1 MEIVNPA
8 PSTAHTGPQQQPPQ
22 ARLPTGEVKRVS
34 LTIEDATPASKKH
47 VRASTEWRAMPDAA
61 AKAYVE
67 KRETMLAECEALHH
81 TRTYVPLDKRSEG
94 LGDTSLPVQ
103 EGNPDGQGLECP
115 MMSPAEL
122 QAITVWMGDVRA
134 DGGEGLRK
142 VLATHG
148 CAVIRDTVSE
158 EENAV
163 MEKLWAADLAAL
175 AEASVESR
183 HFTSPVA
190 QKAYAKFVEEG
201 LESWPLQTLY
211 SNRQDP
217 TPKRGLMH
225 GGYAWAARRH
235 PNVKRVF
242 AAALEEEEED
252 LCVGL
257 DRVFFRSCDHTDAK
271 TSDHHWMHTDYNTN
285 LQTRVCYQSILY
297 TWGSEKQSNST
308 TVVWPGSHVSICD
321 EIGADFQAVS
331 RCKNYVEIS
340 RLANAELRAR
350 LLKDSRQ
357 HGRRVPMAP
366 GSLLMFDSRLVHQGW
381 EGGKRLAMPIC
392 WEATKHR
399 KPEALNRK
407 LWLAATGLP
416 STHWASNGV
425 VYTSQPLLVKNT
437 SPASNYDDADH
448 HEVSLALYPSLVPF
462 GVRADRVKEWQKLM
476 PSLWYGLS
484 TESAD
489 SQDWSGVLSD
499 ILDRRVLDLM

>member
-1 MEIVNPA
+1 MPA
-8 PSTAHTGPQQQPPQ
+8 
-22 ARLPTGEVKRVS
+22 EV
-34 LTIEDATPASKKH
+34 L
-47 VRASTEWRAMPDAA
+47 
-61 AKAYVE
+61 KAYVE

-163 MEKLWAADLAAL
+163 MEKLLAADLAAL
-175 AEASVESR
+175 AEASTDSKYA
-183 HFTSPVA
+183 SPVA

-201 LESWPLQTLY
+201 LESWPLGLLY
-211 SNRQDP
+211 SDNMELR
-217 TPKRGLMH
+217 RGLVH
-225 GGYAWAARRH
+225 GGYAWAARGH
-235 PNVKRVF
+235 PNVRRAF
-242 AAALEEEEED
+242 AAALEEED
-252 LCVGL
+252 KDMCVGM
-257 DRVFFRSCDHTDAK
+257 DHIFFHPRSYDPK
-271 TSDHHWMHTDYNTN
+271 PSDHYWMHADYNTN
-285 LQTRVCYQSILY
+285 LQTRPCLQSILY
-297 TWGSEKQSNST
+297 TWSSEKASDST
-308 TVVWPGSHVSICD
+308 TVVWTGSHIDICD
-321 EIGADFQAVS
+321 ELGADPYAKTL
-331 RCKNYVEIS
+331 RENYVEIS
-340 RLANAELRAR
+340 RLKNDDVRRR
-350 LLKDSRQ
+350 LLKDSKR
-357 HGRRVPMAP
+357 HARRVPMAP
-366 GSLLMFDSRLVHQGW
+366 GSLLLWDSRLVHQGW
-381 EGGKRLAMPIC
+381 DGGKRLAMPIC

-425 VYTSQPLLVKNT
+425 VHTSQSELVT
-437 SPASNYDDADH
+437 EASYASDH
-448 HEVSLALYPSLVPF
+448 EEHHKVKLAVHPSLVPF

-476 PSLWYGLS
+476 PSLWVGDA
-484 TESAD
+484 EKSAD
-489 SQDWSGVLSD
+489 AQDWSGALSD
-499 ILDRRVLDLM
+499 VLDRRLLDLI

>member
-1 MEIVNPA
+1 MAIVNPA
-8 PSTAHTGPQQQPPQ
+8 PSIDHMQPASMLAPCSKR
-22 ARLPTGEVKRVS
+22 AGVKRVS
-34 LTIEDATPASKKH
+34 LTIEDAAPASQ
-47 VRASTEWRAMPDAA
+47 RPARPSAEWRAMPDAT

-67 KRETMLAECEALHH
+67 KREAMLAECEALHR
-81 TRTYVPLDKRSEG
+81 TRTYVPLEKRSEG
-94 LGDTSLPVQ
+94 LGDTSLPAQ
-103 EGNPDGQGLECP
+103 EGNPEGSELECP

-122 QAITVWMGDVRA
+122 QAITVWVTDVFA

-175 AEASVESR
+175 AEASVES
-183 HFTSPVA
+183 HFTTPEA
-190 QKAYAKFVEEG
+190 QKAYAKFMEEG
-201 LESWPLQTLY
+201 IESWPLRTLY
-211 SNRQDP
+211 SSRQDP

-242 AAALEEEEED
+242 AAALEEEEKD
-252 LCVGL
+252 LCVGME
-257 DRVFFRSCDHTDAK
+257 RVFFRPCDHTDAK
-271 TSDHHWMHTDYNTN
+271 TSDQHWMHTDYNTN

-297 TWGSEKQSNST
+297 TWGSEKASDST
-308 TVVWPGSHVSICD
+308 TVVWPGSHIDICD
-321 EIGADFQAVS
+321 EISADSRAV
-331 RCKNYVEIS
+331 RRGKNYVEIAQ
-340 RLANAELRAR
+340 LENLELRER
-350 LLKDSRQ
+350 LLKDSRR

-366 GSLLMFDSRLVHQGW
+366 GSLLMFDARLVHQGW

-425 VYTSQPLLVKNT
+425 VTTSFPLLVKNT
-437 SPASNYDDADH
+437 SPASDEEGVDH
-448 HEVSLALYPSLVPF
+448 HEVNLSLYPSVVPF
-462 GVRADRVKEWQKLM
+462 GVRADRVQEWQKLM
-476 PSLWYGLS
+476 PSLWCKFA

-489 SQDWSGVLSD
+489 AQDWSSVLSD
-499 ILDRRVLDLM
+499 VLDRRVLDLI